1 MDFDLEP
8 VAVTTL
14 QETVYDK
21 LLTAIALGKLPPGAQ
36 VTIAQLAGLIG
47 VSFMPVR
54 EALRKLEAG
63 NYISV
68 QRNRRITITELSTE
82 DLEELLEIRVK
93 FECMAARKAVKNATD
108 ELAND
113 LERIMKEVNDSRNPE
128 EFLERNKD
136 FHHTL
141 YRNARMPILQEVI
154 EHLWRRVSPYLHIY
168 ANKATD
174 FSDFDYLRTRYH
186 EGILRGVRE
195 KNAKEVCKWLTLDL
209 KTAAELVISLLN
221 AERNGNTE

>member
-8 VAVTTL
+8 VEVTTL
-14 QETVYDK
+14 KETVYDK
-21 LLTAIALGKLPPGAQ
+21 LLTAITLGKLPPGTQ
-36 VTIAQLAGLIG
+36 VTIAQLAALIG
-47 VSFMPVR
+47 VSFMPIR
-54 EALRKLEAG
+54 EALQKLEAG
-63 NYISV
+63 NFISV
-68 QRNRRITITELSTE
+68 QKNRRITITELSPQ

-93 FECMAARKAVKNATD
+93 LECMAARKAVKNATD